1 MCAGGSATKASGAR
15 PGSRSTAGGAAQR
28 DVVVYGVIERTAV
41 AAGTVLALSAAQLC
55 GAGGATIHR
64 PGVHGLGALVDP
76 VPFLAE
82 LSARGVRVATFEGA
96 PVG

>member
-1 MCAGGSATKASGAR
+1 MRRRVGDEGEWGATRVEIYGR
-15 PGSRSTAGGAAQR
+15 RGRER

-55 GAGGATIHR
+55 GAGGATVHR
-64 PGVHGLGALVDP
+64 PGVHGLAALVEP